1 MISFIRSDRKSTCAT
16 NTANNLFKLNS
27 LEEFNWWSNINLS
40 FLFTNGGPW
49 LINVAW
55 RSISSWKNG
64 PQNFKKQLEL
74 FAIKYYTRMW
84 LNLLFWIFIRLFKC
98 QPRWEIIFILFTQ
111 RLQLDLE
118 TVFLIIRLDK
128 FESKK
133 LAWLVG
139 DERVTCRR
147 IFFSLNC
154 LILFTELNRGR
165 KRVRDV
171 CYKRWNLSK
180 FRKEGGSC
188 FCYWLLVLRVSLQL
202 IYAHGFL
209 QLNSNQPYTRHT

>member
-1 MISFIRSDRKSTCAT
+1 MTKSSILNFYSFIQMPTPLR
-16 NTANNLFKLNS
+16 N
-27 LEEFNWWSNINLS
+27 
-40 FLFTNGGPW
+40 
-49 LINVAW
+49 
-55 RSISSWKNG
+55 
-64 PQNFKKQLEL
+64 
-74 FAIKYYTRMW
+74 Y
-84 LNLLFWIFIRLFKC
+84 
-98 QPRWEIIFILFTQ
+98 FILFTQ

-128 FESKK
+128 FES
-133 LAWLVG
+133 
-139 DERVTCRR
+139 CRR

-180 FRKEGGSC
+180 FWKEGGSC

-209 QLNSNQPYTRHT
+209 QLNSNQPYTGHIWKLVQDALRNFRFWSWFFPVR

>member
-1 MISFIRSDRKSTCAT
+1 MNFVRLVQTTHSPQLFCDYNFSISTSVHKIQKISFIRSDRKSTCAT

-64 PQNFKKQLEL
+64 SQNFKKQLEL

-98 QPRWEIIFILFTQ
+98 QPRWEIILFCLLKGYNLT
-111 RLQLDLE
+111 L
-118 TVFLIIRLDK
+118 
-128 FESKK
+128 K
-133 LAWLVG
+133 L
-139 DERVTCRR
+139 
-147 IFFSLNC
+147 FF
-154 LILFTELNRGR
+154 
-165 KRVRDV
+165 
-171 CYKRWNLSK
+171 
-180 FRKEGGSC
+180 
-188 FCYWLLVLRVSLQL
+188 
-202 IYAHGFL
+202 
-209 QLNSNQPYTRHT
+209 